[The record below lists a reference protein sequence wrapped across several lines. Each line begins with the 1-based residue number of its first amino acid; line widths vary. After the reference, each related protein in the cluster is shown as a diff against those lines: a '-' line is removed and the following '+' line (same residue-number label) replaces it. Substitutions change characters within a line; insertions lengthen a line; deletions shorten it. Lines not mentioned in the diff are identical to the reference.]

1 MKSFFTPALILS
13 ALTLSACVAPVDT
26 ADTGTVVVPVPVGV
40 PVLVEENKNSV
51 HVCKV
56 KAFTETYRSE
66 NTSRGKARLDVLK
79 QCQAKH
85 HEMFCRDE
93 DVECTQYN

>member
-26 ADTGTVVVPVPVGV
+26 PNTGAVVVPVPVGV
-40 PVLVEENKNSV
+40 PVLVKENKDSI

-56 KAFTETYRSE
+56 KAFTETYRAE

-93 DVECTQYN
+93 DVECTEYD

>member
-1 MKSFFTPALILS
+1 MKTRIALI
-13 ALTLSACVAPVDT
+13 ALAMSFLSACVAPIDT
-26 ADTGTVVVPVPVGV
+26 PSTGTVVVPVPVGV
-40 PVLVEENKNSV
+40 PVLVKENKDSV

-66 NTSRGKARLDVLK
+66 NISRGKARLDALK
-79 QCQAKH
+79 QCRAKH

>member
-1 MKSFFTPALILS
+1 MKKRFAFIALAI
-13 ALTLSACVAPVDT
+13 TCVTACVAPIDT
-26 ADTGTVVVPVPVGV
+26 TSTGAVVVPVPVGV
-40 PVLVEENKNSV
+40 PVFVKENKDSV

-79 QCQAKH
+79 QCRAKH

-93 DVECTQYN
+93 DVECTEYN

>member
-1 MKSFFTPALILS
+1 M
-13 ALTLSACVAPVDT
+13 
-26 ADTGTVVVPVPVGV
+26 PVPVGV
-40 PVLVEENKNSV
+40 PVLVKENKDSV

-56 KAFTETYRSE
+56 KAFTETYRAE

-93 DVECTQYN
+93 DVECTEYD